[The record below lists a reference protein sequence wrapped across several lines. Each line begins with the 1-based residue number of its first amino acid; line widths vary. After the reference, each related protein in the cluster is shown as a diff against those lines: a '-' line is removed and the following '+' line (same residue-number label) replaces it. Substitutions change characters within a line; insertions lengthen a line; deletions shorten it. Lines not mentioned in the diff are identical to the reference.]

1 MNNHTRSPFI
11 ALPLVTLMLLLAPQI
26 TRAEKVKVALEDAT
40 IPELQMAMEQG
51 TLTAE
56 ALIKMCLARIE
67 AYDDAGPE
75 LNSILYYNPEV
86 AITTAQMLDK
96 ERAETGS
103 RGLLH
108 GIPVIP
114 KDNYNTFDMPTT
126 GGFRGLEGSIPDHDA
141 FTIRRL
147 REEGAIILA
156 KANLDE
162 FNSGSSG
169 TSGLGG
175 QTKNPYNLLMSPG
188 GSSAGTG
195 AALAAVFGQI
205 GLGTETGSSI
215 RNPSTKNNL
224 VGVAPTLGLVSR
236 HGVVPSS
243 ILLDRTGPM
252 ARNVTDAAIML
263 HTLSGMDA
271 GDLMTVQ
278 AIGHYEPEGY
288 MRYLKVGSLK
298 NARIGVL
305 RENFGDL
312 PEAVE
317 GRAVADIAIAA
328 LDNAGAVMIDP
339 LPLGGLDWFTILKDV
354 STGSAE
360 RREAMLGYFANRG
373 DGTSVGSLAD
383 IIVTDKALGKL
394 KEGHLKGQN
403 APPMYSNSDY
413 VAFVRNR
420 SFVQELVISLFE
432 KYDLDA
438 IVYPYQTIPEY
449 TIEVAAP
456 EAGEVPGA
464 SNYNVL
470 GRGTRISTVTGFPG
484 ITVPAGFTKSDGMPI
499 GLEFLGKPW
508 SEGPLLGLAYS
519 FEQATKHRTLPIT
532 TPALAGQYIEFER

>member
-328 LDNAGAVMIDP
+328 LDNAGAVNLCGIA
-339 LPLGGLDWFTILKDV
+339 G
-354 STGSAE
+354 
-360 RREAMLGYFANRG
+360 RHY
-373 DGTSVGSLAD
+373 
-383 IIVTDKALGKL
+383 
-394 KEGHLKGQN
+394 
-403 APPMYSNSDY
+403 
-413 VAFVRNR
+413 RNR
-420 SFVQELVISLFE
+420 QGS
-432 KYDLDA
+432 
-438 IVYPYQTIPEY
+438 
-449 TIEVAAP
+449 
-456 EAGEVPGA
+456 G
-464 SNYNVL
+464 
-470 GRGTRISTVTGFPG
+470 
-484 ITVPAGFTKSDGMPI
+484 
-499 GLEFLGKPW
+499 
-508 SEGPLLGLAYS
+508 
-519 FEQATKHRTLPIT
+519 
-532 TPALAGQYIEFER
+532 

>member
-360 RREAMLGYFANRG
+360 RREAMLGYFASRG

-519 FEQATKHRTLPIT
+519 FEQATKHRTLPKT

>member
-1 MNNHTRSPFI
+1 MINYSRPPFLKTMLCSI
-11 ALPLVTLMLLLAPQI
+11 LLLAAQNI
-26 TRAEKVKVALEDAT
+26 RAETVRVPLHEAT

-51 TLTAE
+51 TLTSE
-56 ALIKMCLARIE
+56 ELIKMYLARIE
-67 AYDDAGPE
+67 AYDAAGPK
-75 LNSILYYNPEV
+75 LNSLLYYNAEA
-86 AITTAQMLDK
+86 AIATAKMLDK
-96 ERAETGS
+96 ERAESGP
-103 RGLLH
+103 RGPLH

-114 KDNYNTFDMPTT
+114 KDNYNTYDMPTT

-147 REEGAIILA
+147 REDGAIILA

-175 QTKNPYNLLMSPG
+175 QTKNPYNLLKSPG

-224 VGVAPTLGLVSR
+224 VGIAPTLGLVSR

-271 GDLMTVQ
+271 GDLMTMQ
-278 AIGHYEPEGY
+278 AIGHYEVDGY
-288 MRYLKVGSLK
+288 TPYLKVGALK

-305 RENFGDL
+305 RENFGEL
-312 PEAVE
+312 PEAAE
-317 GRAVADIAIAA
+317 GRAVADLAIKA
-328 LDNAGAVMIDP
+328 LDEAGAVMVDP
-339 LPLGGLDWFTILKDV
+339 LPLDGVDWFTILKDV

-360 RREAMLGYFANRG
+360 RREAMQAYLVSRG
-373 DGTSVGSLAD
+373 SGTTVETLAD
-383 IIVTDKALGKL
+383 IIETDTALGKL
-394 KEGHLKGQN
+394 KEGLLKAQN
-403 APPMYSNSDY
+403 APPMYSNPGY
-413 VAFVRNR
+413 AAFVRNR
-420 SFVQELVISLFE
+420 SFVQSLVMDLFE

-438 IVYPYQTIPEY
+438 IVYPYQTIPAY

-456 EAGEVPGA
+456 EAGEVSGA

-470 GRGTRISTVTGFPG
+470 GRGTRVSTVTGFPG
-484 ITVPAGFTKSDGMPI
+484 ITVPAGFTESDGMPI

-508 SEGPLLGLAYS
+508 SEGQLIGLAYD
-519 FEQATKHRTLPIT
+519 FEQATMHRTLPAK
-532 TPALAGQYIEFER
+532 TPALPGEFIEYEK